1 MNTKLKLFGGILAV
15 GTFLLVGLFFFTGF
29 LDSKKTSNTSDA
41 KNMKGTITLA
51 YDSWVGYFPICSKNM
66 KSRLR
71 TEKWLLKC
79 IDDKA
84 DVSSRVQKLKSGE
97 LNFAVATVD
106 SYLVAGHEE
115 NYPATIVTVIDE
127 SKGGDAIVARK
138 SKIASLNDLKTK
150 TGFKVAYTPASPSE
164 HLLRSISYHFDID
177 SLKDKSGDW
186 RVTTGGS
193 SEALKMLEKGKVDVA
208 VLWEP
213 DVTKATSQGDFI
225 KIIGTEDMSKVIV
238 DILLVNRDFGVKK
251 AEVVELFLSTYY
263 RTLKYYKD
271 NPDVLKKD
279 IKEETRLKDSQID
292 SMLKGVSW
300 VNLYDNAVSWFGLA
314 RKNGV
319 RSESLY
325 ESLESTLEILLSTK
339 DLDSNPLPNGD
350 PYVILN
356 RMFVEN
362 LYNKGLT
369 NQSSVSQASADVVD
383 EFEFGHL
390 ASDRWEQLREV
401 GTLKVRPITFK
412 SGTSLFDTSGEL
424 ELEKAVKSLQ
434 HYPKFRVYI
443 KGHTGKGGDVGANL
457 NLSQLRADAVKEYL
471 IDTLKVNPYRV
482 MSKGMGSTK
491 HLPRKA
497 GESYRAYKYRL
508 PRVELYLMDEVF

>member
-1 MNTKLKLFGGILAV
+1 MNTKLKIFGGILLA
-15 GTFLLVGLFFFTGF
+15 GTFLLVSLFFFTGF
-29 LDSKKTSNTSDA
+29 LDSKKRADTSDA
-41 KNMKGTITLA
+41 KDMKGTITLA
-51 YDSWVGYFPICSKNM
+51 YDSWVGYFPLCSKNM

-71 TEKWLLKC
+71 SEKWLLKC

-84 DVSSRVQKLKSGE
+84 DIDSRVQKLKSGE

-106 SYLVAGHEE
+106 SYLASGLKED
-115 NYPATIVTVIDE
+115 YPATIVTVIDE

-138 SKIASLNDLKTK
+138 SVIKSLNDLKTK
-150 TGFKVAYTPASPSE
+150 TGYKVAYTPASPSE
-164 HLLRSISYHFDID
+164 HLLRSISHHFDID
-177 SLKDKSGDW
+177 SLKDKNGAW
-186 RVTTGGS
+186 RVTADGS
-193 SEALKMLEKGKVDVA
+193 SDALKMLTKGKVDVA

-238 DILLVNRDFGVKK
+238 DILLVNRDFGVQSS
-251 AEVVELFLSTYY
+251 EVVEMFMSTYY
-263 RTLKYYKD
+263 RTLKYYKN

-279 IKEETRLKDSQID
+279 IKEETKLSDKQVD

-314 RKNGV
+314 KKNGV
-319 RSESLY
+319 RTEDLY
-325 ESLESTLEILLSTK
+325 ESLESTLEILISSG
-339 DLDSNPLPNGD
+339 DLESNPLPNGD

-369 NQSSVSQASADVVD
+369 SQTMSQASVGDED
-383 EFEFGHL
+383 EFEFGPL
-390 ASDRWEQLREV
+390 AADRWEQLREV

-412 SGTSLFDTSGEL
+412 SGTSVFDTSGEL
-424 ELEKAVKSLQ
+424 ELENAVKSLQ

-443 KGHTGKGGDVGANL
+443 KGHTGKGGDSDANL
-457 NLSQLRADAVKEYL
+457 ALSQMRADAVKDYL
-471 IDTLKVNPYRV
+471 IETLKVNPYRV
-482 MSKGMGSTK
+482 MAKGMGSTK
-491 HLPRKA
+491 PLPRKG

-508 PRVELYLMDEVF
+508 PRVELFLMDEVF